1 MNSIFEF
8 LIDGIILI
16 LDILIKAENDFFHY
30 YIIVKRDFPIVLDL
44 LNYII
49 ENLVI
54 LLKCFNVLF
63 TMRFMLAWFPN
74 INPFIAPYY
83 VIRVATQPYIDFVAK
98 RIPRIFGQDISFFVC
113 SFLLNYVLETLP
125 RLKF

>member
-1 MNSIFEF
+1 MENVFEF
-8 LIDGIILI
+8 FINGLILI
-16 LDILIKAENDFFHY
+16 IDILIKVENDTFDF

-83 VIRVATQPYIDFVAK
+83 VIRIATQPYIDFVAK

-113 SFLLNYVLETLP
+113 SFLLNYVLENLP
-125 RLKF
+125 RLKL

>member
-1 MNSIFEF
+1 MENIFEF
-8 LIDGIILI
+8 FINGLILI
-16 LDILIKAENDFFHY
+16 IDILIKVENDTFDF

-83 VIRVATQPYIDFVAK
+83 VIRIATQPYIDFVAK

-113 SFLLNYVLETLP
+113 SFLLNYVLENLP
-125 RLKF
+125 RLKL

>member
-1 MNSIFEF
+1 MENIFEF
-8 LIDGIILI
+8 FIDGLILI
-16 LDILIKAENDFFHY
+16 IDILIKVENDTFDF
-30 YIIVKRDFPIVLDL
+30 YIIVKRDFPFVLDL

-83 VIRVATQPYIDFVAK
+83 VIRIATQPYIDFVAK

-113 SFLLNYVLETLP
+113 SFLLNYVLENLP
-125 RLKF
+125 RLKL

>member
-1 MNSIFEF
+1 MENIFEF
-8 LIDGIILI
+8 FIDGLILI
-16 LDILIKAENDFFHY
+16 IDILIKVENDTFDF

-63 TMRFMLAWFPN
+63 TLRFMLAWFPN

-83 VIRVATQPYIDFVAK
+83 VIRIATQPYIDFVAK

-113 SFLLNYVLETLP
+113 SFLLNYVLENLP
-125 RLKF
+125 RLKL

>member
-1 MNSIFEF
+1 MEKIFEF
-8 LIDGIILI
+8 FIDGLILI
-16 LDILIKAENDFFHY
+16 IDILIKVENDTFDF
-30 YIIVKRDFPIVLDL
+30 YIILKRDFPIVLDL

-83 VIRVATQPYIDFVAK
+83 VIRIATQPYIDFVAK
-98 RIPRIFGQDISFFVC
+98 RIPTIFGQDISFFVC
-113 SFLLNYVLETLP
+113 SFLLNYVLENLP
-125 RLKF
+125 RLKL